1 MSKNGKFLYLV
12 TSKRKFEGYWR
23 FEFIKSSYIFLVALH
38 RFCFIKIV
46 SKIPNFQ
53 FFYFENSLWWLL
65 WVNASSHFQRICSGT
80 RYGNSKLIWNSYTV
94 LATLFCFLFRISFFF
109 TSKNNLCRLLCAK
122 GVHSLPE
129 NMNLNKIWMFQIFQ
143 IHLNCFGIT
152 PPILL

>member
-12 TSKRKFEGYWR
+12 TSKRKFEGYLR

-38 RFCFIKIV
+38 WFCFIKIV

-94 LATLFCFLFRISFFF
+94 KATLFCFLFRIMSQKWSNFKFFF
-109 TSKNNLCRLLCAK
+109 
-122 GVHSLPE
+122 LPQKTTFVGHFV
-129 NMNLNKIWMFQIFQ
+129 LKACTHFQKIW
-143 IHLNCFGIT
+143 T
-152 PPILL
+152 